1 MEGSNPAAFATALLS
16 PGINLWRALEARGMD
31 PAPIFRAAGIDRAAL
46 RVPGTRV
53 PVRASQRLLRLA
65 EETVGDPSLGIDVA
79 RQMHGT
85 ALHAVGYAW
94 LSSATLG
101 EACRRFARYMRVLTE
116 LWTMR
121 IEEGS
126 GGVRIAF
133 VFAGAQP
140 PAVWVH
146 DWLAA
151 GFVRL
156 CRIAY
161 GEAFTP
167 LDVTVVR
174 SAPDPRAPFDEWFR
188 CPIVWGA
195 ARASVLCRREDLA
208 QPLPTSNPDVALAN
222 ERVALEYLER
232 LDRSDIVAQVRRR
245 ILELL
250 PSGPPTQLEIAR
262 ACAQPAHAASAARR
276 GGHELRRAARQRA
289 ARARGRISPAH
300 GLLDRRG
307 RVPGRLRR
315 GVELQPGVPPLD
327 WKVAKRGPAGARI
340 GRLGRARRKGRRELT
355 GRAPD

>member
-250 PSGPPTQLEIAR
+250 PSGPPTQMEIAR
-262 ACAQPAHAASAARR
+262 ALALSPRTLHRR
-276 GGHELRRAARQRA
+276 LAEAGTSFAE
-289 ARARGRISPAH
+289 
-300 GLLDRRG
+300 LLDN
-307 RVPGRLRR
+307 
-315 GVELQPGVPPLD
+315 
-327 WKVAKRGPAGARI
+327 A
-340 GRLGRARRKGRRELT
+340 RRELAAGYLQRTDYSIAEVAYLVGFAEVSSFNRAFRRWT
-355 GRAPD
+355 GKSPSAVRRGLESGGSGVPDAKDVAN

>member
-133 VFAGAQP
+133 LFAGAQP

-156 CRIAY
+156 CRITY

-250 PSGPPTQLEIAR
+250 PSGPPTQMEIAR
-262 ACAQPAHAASAARR
+262 ALALSPRTLHRR
-276 GGHELRRAARQRA
+276 LAEAKTSFAE
-289 ARARGRISPAH
+289 
-300 GLLDRRG
+300 LLD
-307 RVPGRLRR
+307 
-315 GVELQPGVPPLD
+315 ET
-327 WKVAKRGPAGARI
+327 
-340 GRLGRARRKGRRELT
+340 RRELASGYLQRTDYSVAEVAYLVGFAEVSSFNRAFRRWT
-355 GRAPD
+355 GSSPSAVRRGLESGGAGLPDAKGVAN

>member
-31 PAPIFRAAGIDRAAL
+31 PAPIFRAAGVDPGTL

-53 PVRASQRLLRLA
+53 PARTAQRLLRLA
-65 EETVGDPSLGIDVA
+65 EEAVGDPSLGIHVA
-79 RQMHGT
+79 RQMQGT

-121 IEEGS
+121 IEES
-126 GGVRIAF
+126 PGGVRIAF

-156 CRIAY
+156 CRITY

-250 PSGPPTQLEIAR
+250 PSGPPTQMEIAR
-262 ACAQPAHAASAARR
+262 ALALSPRTLHRR
-276 GGHELRRAARQRA
+276 LAETGTSFAE
-289 ARARGRISPAH
+289 
-300 GLLDRRG
+300 LLDN
-307 RVPGRLRR
+307 
-315 GVELQPGVPPLD
+315 
-327 WKVAKRGPAGARI
+327 A
-340 GRLGRARRKGRRELT
+340 RRELAAGYLQRTDYSVAEVAYLVGFAEVSSFNRAFRRWT
-355 GRAPD
+355 GKSPSAVRRGLESGGAGLPDAKGVAN

>member
-1 MEGSNPAAFATALLS
+1 MEGSNPAACATALLS
-16 PGINLWRALEARGMD
+16 PGINLWRALEARGID
-31 PAPIFRAAGIDRAAL
+31 PAPIFRAAGIDPAAL
-46 RVPGTRV
+46 KVPGTRV
-53 PVRASQRLLRLA
+53 PARTSQRLLRLA

-133 VFAGAQP
+133 LFAGAQP

-156 CRIAY
+156 CRITY

-188 CPIVWGA
+188 CPIVWAA

-208 QPLPTSNPDVALAN
+208 QPLPTANPDVALAN

-232 LDRSDIVAQVRRR
+232 LDRADIVTQVRRR
-245 ILELL
+245 VLELL
-250 PSGPPTQLEIAR
+250 PSGPPTQMEIAR
-262 ACAQPAHAASAARR
+262 ALALSPRTLHRR
-276 GGHELRRAARQRA
+276 LAEAKTSFA
-289 ARARGRISPAH
+289 
-300 GLLDRRG
+300 GLLD
-307 RVPGRLRR
+307 
-315 GVELQPGVPPLD
+315 ET
-327 WKVAKRGPAGARI
+327 
-340 GRLGRARRKGRRELT
+340 RRELAAGYLQRTDYSVAEVAYLVGFAEVSSFNRAFRRWT
-355 GRAPD
+355 GSSPSAVRRGLESGGAGLPDAKGVAN

>member
-1 MEGSNPAAFATALLS
+1 MDSSNPAAFATALLS

-31 PAPIFRAAGIDRAAL
+31 PAPIFRAAGVDPATL

-53 PVRASQRLLRLA
+53 PARTAQRLLRLA

-126 GGVRIAF
+126 DGVRIAF
-133 VFAGAQP
+133 LFAGAQP

-156 CRIAY
+156 CRITY

-208 QPLPTSNPDVALAN
+208 QPLPTANPDVALAN

-232 LDRSDIVAQVRRR
+232 LDRTDIVAQVRRR

-262 ACAQPAHAASAARR
+262 ALALSPRTLHRR
-276 GGHELRRAARQRA
+276 LAEAGTSFAE
-289 ARARGRISPAH
+289 
-300 GLLDRRG
+300 LLDN
-307 RVPGRLRR
+307 
-315 GVELQPGVPPLD
+315 
-327 WKVAKRGPAGARI
+327 A
-340 GRLGRARRKGRRELT
+340 RRELASGYLQRTDYSVAEVAYLVGFAEVSSFNRAFRRWT
-355 GRAPD
+355 GSSPSAVRRGLESGGAGLPDAKGVAN

>member
-31 PAPIFRAAGIDRAAL
+31 PAPIFRAAGIDPAAL
-46 RVPGTRV
+46 KVPGTRV
-53 PVRASQRLLRLA
+53 PARTSQRLLRLA
-65 EETVGDPSLGIDVA
+65 EQAVGDPSLGIDVA

-133 VFAGAQP
+133 LFAGAQP

-156 CRIAY
+156 CRITY

-195 ARASVLCRREDLA
+195 ARASVLCRHEDLA
-208 QPLPTSNPDVALAN
+208 QPLPTANPDVALAN

-250 PSGPPTQLEIAR
+250 PSGPPTQMEIAR
-262 ACAQPAHAASAARR
+262 ALALSPRTLHRR
-276 GGHELRRAARQRA
+276 LAEAGTSFAE
-289 ARARGRISPAH
+289 
-300 GLLDRRG
+300 LLDN
-307 RVPGRLRR
+307 
-315 GVELQPGVPPLD
+315 
-327 WKVAKRGPAGARI
+327 A
-340 GRLGRARRKGRRELT
+340 RRELAAGYLQRTDYSIAEVAYLVGFAEVSSFNRAFRRWT
-355 GRAPD
+355 GKSPSAVRRGLESGGSGVPDAKDVAN